1 MPIVFEHVSFSYPNT
16 GVQALSDVSFRVDD
30 GDFCC
35 IVGHTGS
42 GKSTLIQQIEGLL
55 LPTSGRVLVDGIDVA
70 AGKKERKEVRS
81 KVGFVFQYPEYQLF
95 ADTVAD
101 DVAFGP
107 RHQGLAGEAVD
118 ERTREAIERV
128 GLTYDEVAQRSS
140 FDFSGGQRRRIAM
153 AGVLA
158 MRPRILVLDEPMAG
172 LDPMAHE
179 SMLEF
184 LLDLHADGLTLV
196 MVSHDM
202 DDVAQCATRVL
213 VLQEGG
219 VFDCDTPA
227 EVFSH
232 SVELRRVGLGV
243 PQATSCADELRED
256 GLPLP
261 PGILTTTQLA
271 DALFELLAGG
281 GKSC

>member
-1 MPIVFEHVSFSYPNT
+1 MSVVFEQVSFSYPNT
-16 GVQALSDVSFRVDD
+16 GVQALREISFEVVD
-30 GDFCC
+30 GGFCC

-55 LPTSGRVLVDGIDVA
+55 LPTEGRVLVDGIDVA
-70 AGKKERKEVRS
+70 AGKRERKDVRS
-81 KVGFVFQYPEYQLF
+81 RVGFVFQYPEYQLF

-107 RHQGLAGEAVD
+107 RHQGLSADEVD
-118 ERTREAIERV
+118 VRTRWAIDRV
-128 GLTYDEVAQRSS
+128 GLVYDEVAGRSP

-172 LDPMAHE
+172 LDPMAHDA
-179 SMLEF
+179 MRAF
-184 LLDLHADGLTLV
+184 LCGLNDEGMTLV

-202 DDVAQCATRVL
+202 DDVARCASQVL
-213 VLQEGG
+213 VLHEGT
-219 VFDCDTPA
+219 VFCCDTPA

-232 SVELRRVGLGV
+232 PVELRRIGLGL
-243 PQATSCADELRED
+243 PQAAQCAVDLREK
-256 GLPLP
+256 GLPLSE
-261 PGILTTTQLA
+261 GLLTPEALA
-271 DALFELLAGG
+271 DALAGVLGG
-281 GKSC
+281 GVAPC